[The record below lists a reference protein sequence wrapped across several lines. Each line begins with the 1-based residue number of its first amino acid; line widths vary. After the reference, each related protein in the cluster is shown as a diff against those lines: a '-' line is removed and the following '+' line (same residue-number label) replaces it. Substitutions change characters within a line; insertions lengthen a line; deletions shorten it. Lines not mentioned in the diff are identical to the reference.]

1 MIGKIFKSAGKK
13 DDGAFLGHPVHESLT
28 FGVLLAIVGGF
39 LDAYTFICRDGV
51 FANAQ
56 TGNIVLVGVYAS
68 QGNWVQAID
77 HIPPI
82 IAFVLGVLI
91 VEWIQDKSI
100 RFYMLDWKRIV
111 LIIEI
116 IVLFIVGLLPSSF
129 SNLIITVIISFVA
142 SVQVS
147 SFRKLVDIPF
157 ATTMSTGNLRTA
169 SHLAYNAVTK
179 KDQAAAVSAARLF
192 TVIFFFIFGA
202 FLGGILT
209 FSLGIRSIWCAS
221 LILVYA
227 VVLFNKERI
236 K

>member
-1 MIGKIFKSAGKK
+1 
-13 DDGAFLGHPVHESLT
+13 
-28 FGVLLAIVGGF
+28 
-39 LDAYTFICRDGV
+39 
-51 FANAQ
+51 
-56 TGNIVLVGVYAS
+56 
-68 QGNWVQAID
+68 
-77 HIPPI
+77 
-82 IAFVLGVLI
+82 
-91 VEWIQDKSI
+91 
-100 RFYMLDWKRIV
+100 

>member
-1 MIGKIFKSAGKK
+1 MLFQ
-13 DDGAFLGHPVHESLT
+13 HPIHESVI
-28 FGVLLAIVGGF
+28 FGVLLAAVGGF

-56 TGNIVLVGVYAS
+56 TGNIVLVGVYAA
-68 QGNWVQAID
+68 QGDLRQALI

-82 IAFVLGVLI
+82 AAFVLGVAF
-91 VEWIQDKSI
+91 VEWTKDTSSK
-100 RFYMLDWKRIV
+100 FYMLDWKRIV

-116 IVLFIVGLLPSSF
+116 IVLFIVGLLPTSF
-129 SNLIITVIISFVA
+129 SNLIVTVIISFVT

-169 SHLAYNAVTK
+169 SHAAYTAFTK
-179 KDQAAAVSAARLF
+179 KDRAAAIRAARLF

-202 FLGGILT
+202 FLGGLLT
-209 FSLGIRSIWCAS
+209 FSAGIRSVWCAA
-221 LILVYA
+221 LMLVFA
-227 VVLFNKERI
+227 VVLFNKEERE
-236 K
+236 KGSL